1 MKIDKDDIYKIA
13 KAVVEMIKDKNM
25 IKEDDKWI
33 DIPVSKLKRGDGFKY
48 KGYYWIVLDVSN
60 NTKSPSV
67 FATMDEPIND
77 EGYPFDEKGDNNYK
91 KSSLR
96 KFLNNKILP
105 TLDVNDLVLHS
116 IDLTTDSGDI
126 EYGRLAEEIFIL
138 TCDEY
143 RRYRNYLPC
152 SYFLQHTWT
161 CTAWSYKSLVGA
173 KGVKYINTYGELC
186 MDTARQKKAVIPC
199 CLFSGNAIVQ
209 YEPRYK

>member
-13 KAVVEMIKDKNM
+13 KAVVEMIEDKNM
-25 IKEDDKWI
+25 IKKDDKWI

-67 FATMDEPIND
+67 FTTMDEPIND
-77 EGYPFDEKGDNNYK
+77 EGYPFDEKGDNNYE

-96 KFLNNKILP
+96 KFLNNNILP
-105 TLDVNDLVLHS
+105 KLNTDDLGLHS
-116 IDLTTDSGDI
+116 IDLTTESG
-126 EYGRLAEEIFIL
+126 ELTYGRLGEEIFIL

-152 SYFLQHTWT
+152 SYFLQPTWT
-161 CTAWSYKSLVGA
+161 CTAWSSVGDERC
-173 KGVKYINTYGELC
+173 VKHINTFGQVC
-186 MDTARQKKAVIPC
+186 SDAPRQKKAVIPC
-199 CLFSGNAIVQ
+199 CLFNGNAIVQ